1 MPLNIYKEKKM
12 MNVDFKKSKEIE
24 HNPTLHE
31 AVNTDSALKEW
42 LVDYVGGKHK
52 PDTEEVTVEMIVAT
66 IAEEFPEFLM
76 VIAEENWVRGYHQA
90 LVDVE
95 AGQTAVDEEVV
106 EGEPVQ
112 EDGS

>member
-1 MPLNIYKEKKM
+1 
-12 MNVDFKKSKEIE
+12 MNVDFKKSREIE
-24 HNPTLHE
+24 HNPALHE

-42 LVDYVGGKHK
+42 LVGYVGEKHK
-52 PDTEEVTVEMIVAT
+52 PESEEVTVERIVAT
-66 IAEEFPEFLM
+66 IADEFPEFLM

-95 AGQTAVDEEVV
+95 EGQNMTEQETVEV
-106 EGEPVQ
+106 ETKE

>member
-1 MPLNIYKEKKM
+1 M

-24 HNPTLHE
+24 HNPMLHE

-42 LVDYVGGKHK
+42 LVGYVGEKVK
-52 PDTEEVTVEMIVAT
+52 PETEEVTVEMIVAT

-76 VIAEENWVRGYHQA
+76 VVAEENWVRGYHQA
-90 LVDVE
+90 LADVE
-95 AGQTAVDEEVV
+95 EGQNMIEEETVQV
-106 EGEPVQ
+106 ETEQ

>member
-1 MPLNIYKEKKM
+1 
-12 MNVDFKKSKEIE
+12 MNVEFKKSKEIE
-24 HNPTLHE
+24 HNPMLHE

-52 PDTEEVTVEMIVAT
+52 PESEEVTVEMIVAT
-66 IAEEFPEFLM
+66 IADEFPEFLM

-90 LVDVE
+90 LTDVE
-95 AGQTAVDEEVV
+95 EGQNMVEQETVQVETEE
-106 EGEPVQ
+106 

>member
-1 MPLNIYKEKKM
+1 
-12 MNVDFKKSKEIE
+12 MNVDFKKSREIE
-24 HNPTLHE
+24 HNPVLHE

-42 LVDYVGGKHK
+42 LVGYVGEKHK
-52 PDTEEVTVEMIVAT
+52 PESEEVTVEMIVAT
-66 IAEEFPEFLM
+66 IADEFPEFLM

-95 AGQTAVDEEVV
+95 EGQNMTEQETVEV
-106 EGEPVQ
+106 ETKE

>member
-1 MPLNIYKEKKM
+1 
-12 MNVDFKKSKEIE
+12 MNVEFKKSMEIE
-24 HNPTLHE
+24 NNPMLHE
-31 AVNTDSALKEW
+31 AVNADSTLKEW
-42 LVDYVGGKHK
+42 LVDYVGEKHK
-52 PDTEEVTVEMIVAT
+52 PESEEVTVEMIVAT

-95 AGQTAVDEEVV
+95 AGQNVV
-106 EGEPVQ
+106 EEEAVEVETVQ